1 MKDYK
6 QLVAQAV
13 YAAVDGQLSEEAI
26 VEKIEQPKDLKL
38 GDYAFP
44 AFVLAKVLRKAP

>member
-26 VEKIEQPKDLKL
+26 VEKSNNQKTLS
-38 GDYAFP
+38 
-44 AFVLAKVLRKAP
+44 

>member
-26 VEKIEQPKDLKL
+26 VEKIEQLCFS
-38 GDYAFP
+38 GIR
-44 AFVLAKVLRKAP
+44 VG